1 MHEMSLCQS
10 IAELIEEAAR
20 RERFQRVRTV
30 TLEIGRLA
38 AVEPDAL
45 EFCLDAAMRGGCA
58 EGARLEIVAAEGRAW
73 CLDCSHEILISRPLD
88 PCPRCGGG
96 RVQVTGGTQMR
107 IKELEVE

>member
-10 IAELIEEAAR
+10 IAELIEAAAG

-45 EFCLDAAMRGGCA
+45 EFCFDAAMRGGCA
-58 EGARLEIVAAEGRAW
+58 EGARLEIVATDGRAW
-73 CLDCSHEILISRPLD
+73 CHGCSHEIRISRPID
-88 PCPRCGGG
+88 PCPRCGSGQ
-96 RVQVTGGTQMR
+96 VQVTGGTEMR